1 MIHIVLTAPQFV
13 LLDRVGA
20 VLSSDEV
27 QRIFQLL
34 SNSSMT
40 TINFGAAD
48 EPRDF
53 YDAILECRD
62 DGSWAW
68 TDLQPEKS
76 SGMGS
81 S

>member
-1 MIHIVLTAPQFV
+1 MP
-13 LLDRVGA
+13 RG
-20 VLSSDEV
+20 
-27 QRIFQLL
+27 R
-34 SNSSMT
+34 SNSTVT
-40 TINFGAAD
+40 TINIGTAD
-48 EPRDF
+48 EPRDV

-68 TDLQPEKS
+68 ATDSQPEKS